1 MSRPAFRKIRWIAFA
16 FGGLLWSS
24 VSHAADLLIL
34 PGSGGEFVR
43 ECGHKDVVISGS
55 KSKFVLTGGCQSLSV
70 PGDGNQILVD
80 MASGSEIYLRG
91 NENDIA
97 WTKERDSASPTIVA
111 DGQSN
116 SIVQLGGEV
125 TKTEAA
131 AATTTTATA
140 VPPPAGTPL
149 GPASTPIANGNPVA
163 GGSAANAKQSE
174 KADSPSKDS
183 QAKDSQAKDSLAED
197 SQPKDLPKKKIANI
211 DPRVEPIDDVKT
223 GVLLDLHSAVSRTLR
238 QCARGQRGDQSLC
251 RYLISG
257 PR

>member
-1 MSRPAFRKIRWIAFA
+1 MSRRAFRKIHWIAVA
-16 FGGLLWSS
+16 FGGLLCSS
-24 VSHAADLLIL
+24 MSQAAELLIL

-80 MASGSEIYLRG
+80 MAPGSEIYLRG
-91 NENDIA
+91 NENDVA
-97 WTKERDSASPTIVA
+97 WTKEHDAASPTIIA

-125 TKTEAA
+125 TKTEVVPTTTAPAPTAPA
-131 AATTTTATA
+131 AATIPAPTSTASA
-140 VPPPAGTPL
+140 VPPPANGLEPIVSVGTPV
-149 GPASTPIANGNPVA
+149 ANGKEP
-163 GGSAANAKQSE
+163 E
-174 KADSPSKDS
+174 KAAPDASPEGQKN
-183 QAKDSQAKDSLAED
+183 QIAKM
-197 SQPKDLPKKKIANI
+197 
-211 DPRVEPIDDVKT
+211 EPAPEPLDDVKT

-251 RYLISG
+251 RYLTSG
-257 PR
+257 PK